1 MTLLVAA
8 VAWANPSMAHHAVAH
23 EMLVIQAP
31 WVHVDRLAP
40 DGARAFVSLRNRSR
54 HDHAL
59 IGAESPA
66 AARVELH
73 VIPNAAHAPGDEG
86 PVIPLPARAAIHL
99 GPDTSH
105 IQLYGIQPE
114 LVPGTSIPLILRFQD
129 DSVLRLQAEVRMAR

>member
-1 MTLLVAA
+1 MTLLATA
-8 VAWANPSMAHHAVAH
+8 VAWTNASMAHHAVAH

-31 WVHVDRLAP
+31 WVHADLMAP
-40 DGARAFVSLRNRSR
+40 DRARAFVSLRNRSR

-59 IGAESPA
+59 IGAESPS

-73 VIPNAAHAPGDEG
+73 VIPNAVLDAGDKG
-86 PVIPLPARAAIHL
+86 PLIPLPARAAIHL

-105 IQLYGIQPE
+105 IQMHGIQPE

-129 DSVLRLQAEVRMAR
+129 DSVLRLQAEVRTAR

>member
-1 MTLLVAA
+1 MLVAA
-8 VAWANPSMAHHAVAH
+8 AVVWANPAMAHHAVSH

-31 WVHVDRLAP
+31 WVHADPLVP

-66 AARVELH
+66 AARVELR
-73 VIPNAAHAPGDEG
+73 VIPDAALDPADEG

-99 GPDTSH
+99 GPAKSH
-105 IQLYGIQPE
+105 IYLHGIQPE

-129 DSVLRLQAEVRMAR
+129 DSVLRLQAEVRTAR